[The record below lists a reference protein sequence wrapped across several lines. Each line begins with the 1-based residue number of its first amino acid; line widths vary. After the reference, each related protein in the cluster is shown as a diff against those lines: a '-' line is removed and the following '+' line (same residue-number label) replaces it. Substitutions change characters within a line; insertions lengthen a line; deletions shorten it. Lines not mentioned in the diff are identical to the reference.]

1 MDRRQKNV
9 IILILS
15 GLAALAPFSIDM
27 YLPAFPTIAKEM
39 GVDIPVIGFS
49 LTGYFIGISIGQ
61 LIYGPITDRFGRR
74 KPLLFGLVVYAIA
87 ALGCSLATS
96 AEWLIVMRILSAL
109 GGCVGMVVT
118 RAIVRDLFP
127 VNETAQVFST
137 MMLVMGVAPIIAPTV
152 GSFIFTHFGWRV
164 IFYFLMVWS
173 TLMILA
179 VIFFLKESKEAD
191 PLISLKPLAVVR
203 EYRDVI
209 TVTQFL
215 LYTLSGSL
223 FLAGMFAYIS
233 GSPFVFMKHFGY
245 TESQYGWIF
254 GFNAGGLI
262 LGSQINRLLL
272 KKYNSSQ
279 IILYAGSTFFVLVIF
294 MVLSYVFGFVVKEV
308 VLPSV
313 FTYMFLLG
321 ILNPNVSALAL
332 EPFTRFAGSASA
344 LIGAFQM
351 AIGAFISAA
360 VGFFHNGTPLPMIAA
375 MSFCATGGFACLL
388 YYRYT
393 LNKKHLQEAAIS
405 I

>member
-61 LIYGPITDRFGRR
+61 LIYGPLTDRFGRR

-96 AEWLIVMRILSAL
+96 AEWLIGMRVLSAL

-118 RAIVRDLFP
+118 RAVVRDLFP

-191 PLISLKPLAVVR
+191 PLISLKPFAVVR

-215 LYTLSGSL
+215 LYTLAGSL

-233 GSPFVFMKHFGY
+233 GSPFVFMKYFGF

-272 KKYNSSQ
+272 KKYNSTQ
-279 IILYAGSTFFVLVIF
+279 IILYAGCAFFVLVVF
-294 MVLSYVFGFVVKEV
+294 MLLSYAFGFVVKEV

-313 FTYMFLLG
+313 FIYMFLLG

-351 AIGAFISAA
+351 AIGAFISAL
-360 VGFFHNGTPLPMIAA
+360 VGFLHNGTPLPMISA
-375 MSFCATGGFACLL
+375 MSFCATGGFVCLL

-393 LNKKHLQEAAIS
+393 ANKKHHRVATAS
-405 I
+405 V